1 MLNRRHLRVKVLQTL
16 YAYHLSENKDV
27 KDFEKRLLKSV
38 DSVNEMYIWTL
49 ALLDEVSDYVL
60 VDAEDRK
67 NKYLPTEKDL
77 EADTKVS
84 TNTFIES
91 LRANADYRDAVK
103 RYKVSWSFDPEIVRT
118 VFAQLR
124 NSDEYTAYLALTDR
138 SIAAEKDI
146 IKFVFK
152 RLILKIPAI
161 EQAFEEKFLNWPVD
175 KEVLQALVA
184 KTFKNFSSE
193 NPAQNK
199 LADLTPDW
207 PEDRIFILD
216 LFAQAVRHREEYQK
230 LIAEKTKNWDADRIA
245 MLDTLLMQMALAELL
260 HFPSIPVKVTINE
273 YIDISKVYSTAKS
286 STFINGVLDKILGEL
301 QEAGRIHKRGRGLVE
316 R

>member
-1 MLNRRHLRVKVLQTL
+1 MQTL

-27 KDFEKRLLKSV
+27 KDFEKKLLKSV

-77 EADTKVS
+77 EADTKLS
-84 TNTFIES
+84 TNTFIEA

-103 RYKVSWSFDPEIVRT
+103 RYKVSWSFDPEIVRAL
-118 VFAQLR
+118 FAQLR
-124 NSDEYTAYLALTDR
+124 NSDEYATYLAQTDR

-161 EQAFEEKFLNWPVD
+161 EQAFEEKFLYWPVD

-184 KTFKNFSSE
+184 KTFKNFSSD

-207 PEDRIFILD
+207 PEDRVFFLD
-216 LFAQAVRHREEYQK
+216 LFAQSLRHRDEYQK
-230 LIAEKTKNWDADRIA
+230 LIAERTKNWDAERIA
-245 MLDTLLMQMALAELL
+245 LLDTLLMQMALAELL

-301 QEAGRIHKRGRGLVE
+301 QDAGRIHKRGRGLVE

>member
-27 KDFEKRLLKSV
+27 KDFEKKLLKSV

-60 VDAEDRK
+60 VDADERK
-67 NKYLPTEKDL
+67 NKYLPTEQDL
-77 EADTKVS
+77 EADTKLS

-103 RYKVSWSFDPEIVRT
+103 RYRVSWSFDPEIVRSI
-118 VFAQLR
+118 FAQLR
-124 NSDEYTAYLALTDR
+124 STDEYASYVASTDR
-138 SIAAEKDI
+138 SIASEKDI

-216 LFAQAVRHREEYQK
+216 LFAHTVRHREAHQK
-230 LIAEKTKNWDADRIA
+230 LIADKTKNWDAERIA
-245 MLDTLLMQMALAELL
+245 LLDTILMQMALTELM

-301 QEAGRIHKRGRGLVE
+301 QAAGRIFKQGRGLVE